1 MDQGAMEAPN
11 SSSVSY
17 GTEPGLRF
25 ASLLDGHGGC
35 RQLSMDQ
42 VGSCKPGEGV
52 TWLHFERD
60 HPATADWIT
69 HRSNLDPFVVEALL
83 EEESRPRVEPVGDG
97 LLIILRGVCA
107 TSPDGTTQKPA
118 DIDLVPLHLWVD
130 GNRIVS
136 LRDSGH
142 YITALRDIRLS
153 LEKKKGPQRSG
164 ELLALI
170 ADKLVRDLEP
180 VLDAMDEEVDEL
192 DELIF
197 HGEAGQVRE
206 RLKLLRRRAVQLRRY
221 LAPQRD
227 ALNRI
232 EHDDAPWLAERDKLR
247 LREVIDKLMR
257 YIEYLDAIR
266 DRTSILHDDLST
278 VISERIARNSN
289 RLAALAALLLPP
301 SVVAGLFGMNVG
313 GIPGVNDTWAF
324 VVIVLFVTITS
335 IATLW
340 VLKRINWL

>member
-1 MDQGAMEAPN
+1 MGASNTSA
-11 SSSVSY
+11 VAY
-17 GTEPGLRF
+17 GTEPGVRF
-25 ASLLDGHGGC
+25 ASQLDGHGGC
-35 RQLSMDQ
+35 KQLCMDE
-42 VGSCKPGEGV
+42 VCAWRPGEGV
-52 TWLHFERD
+52 TWLHLERD
-60 HPATADWIT
+60 HPAAAEWVK
-69 HRSNLDPFVVEALL
+69 HKSGFDPFVIEALL
-83 EEESRPRVEPVGDG
+83 EEDSRPRVEPVGDG

-107 TSPDGTTQKPA
+107 TSPDGATQKPD
-118 DIDLVPLHLWVD
+118 DIDLVPIHLWVD

-153 LEKKKGPQRSG
+153 LEKKKGPQRTG
-164 ELLALI
+164 DLLAMI
-170 ADKLVRDLEP
+170 GDKLVRDLEP

-197 HGEAGQVRE
+197 HGDASQVRE

-221 LAPQRD
+221 LAPPRD

-247 LREVIDKLMR
+247 MREVIDKLMR

-324 VVIVLFVTITS
+324 VIIVVFVTVS
-335 IATLW
+335 SVATLW

>member
-1 MDQGAMEAPN
+1 MA
-11 SSSVSY
+11 
-17 GTEPGLRF
+17 GLCKWKPE
-25 ASLLDGHGGC
+25 DGI
-35 RQLSMDQ
+35 
-42 VGSCKPGEGV
+42 V
-52 TWLHFERD
+52 WLHFERD
-60 HPATADWIT
+60 HEAAAEWIT
-69 HRSNLDPFVVEALL
+69 TKGGFDPLVADALL
-83 EEESRPRVEPVGDG
+83 QEESRPRVEPIDDG

-107 TSPDGTTQKPA
+107 TPPNEAENKTDE
-118 DIDLVPLHLWVD
+118 IDLVPLHIWIDERRL
-130 GNRIVS
+130 VS

-142 YITALRDIRLS
+142 YITALRDIRLA
-153 LEKKKGPQRSG
+153 LEKGKGPRQTG

-170 ADKLVRDLEP
+170 SEKLVRDLEP

-197 HGEAGQVRE
+197 HGEASEVRE
-206 RLKLLRRRAVQLRRY
+206 RLKLLRRRSVQLRRY

-232 EHDDAPWLAERDKLR
+232 EHDDAPWLKERDKLR
-247 LREVIDKLMR
+247 FREVIDKLMR
-257 YIEYLDAIR
+257 FIEYLDAIR
-266 DRTSILHDDLST
+266 DRTGILHDDLST

-324 VVIVLFVTITS
+324 VIIVAFVVITS
-335 IATLW
+335 VVTLMI
-340 VLKRINWL
+340 LKRINWL